1 MKGITIRGDGVAA
14 ACCSHLVS
22 QAGLPATWERLD
34 RPRLPVIMLSGAA
47 LSLMGDVFGPID
59 GFAGLHRIRRRVVA
73 WGPDASPVTM
83 EHAAVVVSEQFLLD
97 SIAETTASAECAA
110 PALKE
115 PVSDWIILTA
125 APLPSVAKQRHFG
138 HRLAT
143 AVSVTL
149 RDRADSTA
157 CWVESVAAGWLFL
170 IPTSAKSG
178 YLLAVGD
185 APERLLSTSRLV
197 AQRIEQL
204 GAAVGEF
211 PAHPRLHWPLSGPGW
226 LACGSAAMAFDP
238 LCGDGTAQAIREAIL
253 ASAVIQAIAK
263 GEDSFPLLSHY
274 QARLAAG
281 MSRHLV
287 LCEEF
292 YRTGFNAPWWAKEQ
306 RSMQQGAQW
315 CAKRVGGAPAF
326 GFQLNGFELHSVR

>member
-14 ACCSHLVS
+14 ACCSHLLS
-22 QAGLPATWERLD
+22 QAGLAASWERLD

-47 LSLMGDVFGPID
+47 LALMGDVFGPVEGI
-59 GFAGLHRIRRRVVA
+59 AGSHRIRRRVVA
-73 WGPDASPVTM
+73 WGPNAAPVTM
-83 EHAAVVVSEQFLLD
+83 EHPAVVVSEKFLLD
-97 SIAETTASAECAA
+97 AIAENL
-110 PALKE
+110 P
-115 PVSDWIILTA
+115 PVNDAGPSLEIGVRDWTILTA
-125 APLPSVAKQRHFG
+125 SPLPSAAKEHHFG
-138 HRLAT
+138 YRRAT
-143 AVSVTL
+143 AVSITL

-170 IPTSAKSG
+170 IPTGPKMG

-185 APERLLSTSRLV
+185 STEHMLASSRLI
-197 AQRIEQL
+197 AERIEQL
-204 GAAVGEF
+204 DATVGEF
-211 PAHPRLHWPLSGPGW
+211 PAHPRLHWPLCGPGW

-263 GEDSFPLLSHY
+263 GEATGPLLSHY

-281 MSRHLV
+281 MSRHLM

-292 YRTGFNAPWWAKEQ
+292 YRTGFDAPWWVKER
-306 RSMQQGAQW
+306 RSMQQGAPW
-315 CAKRVGGAPAF
+315 CAKKVEDAAGF
-326 GFQLNGFELHSVR
+326 SFQLNGFELYPVR

>member
-14 ACCSHLVS
+14 ACCAHLLS
-22 QAGLPATWERLD
+22 QAGLTASWERPD

-59 GFAGLHRIRRRVVA
+59 GIVGSHRIRRRVVA
-73 WGPDASPVTM
+73 WGPNAAPVTM

-97 SIAETTASAECAA
+97 AIEESSSQVSGGG
-110 PALKE
+110 PPLKKG
-115 PVSDWIILTA
+115 VSDWSILTA
-125 APLPSVAKQRHFG
+125 SPLPSAAQQHDFG
-138 HRLAT
+138 YRRAT
-143 AVSVTL
+143 AVSISL

-170 IPTSAKSG
+170 IPTGPKSG

-185 APERLLSTSRLV
+185 SPERLLATSRLI
-197 AQRIEQL
+197 AERIEHL
-204 GAAVGEF
+204 AGTVGEF
-211 PAHPRLHWPLSGPGW
+211 PAHPRLHWPLCGPGW

-238 LCGDGTAQAIREAIL
+238 LCGDGTAQAVREAIL
-253 ASAVIQAIAK
+253 ASAVIQSIVK
-263 GEDSFPLLSHY
+263 GEDPGPLLAHY

-281 MSRHLV
+281 MSRHLI

-292 YRTGFNAPWWAKEQ
+292 YRTGSAQPWWAKER
-306 RSMQQGAQW
+306 RSMQQGAEW
-315 CAKRVGGAPAF
+315 CAKRVGDVAGF
-326 GFQLNGFELHSVR
+326 GFQLNGFNLYPVR